1 MSLTYPEFVENPESR
16 CPVVLVLDV
25 SKSMEGPPLEALNDA
40 LATFKYDVE
49 QDEMAAIRVEVAIIT
64 FGGEVKLIQ
73 DFVTMDHFTAPVLEH
88 YWNTPMGS
96 ALDMALD
103 KVEERKLAY
112 KDHGIPYYRP
122 WVFLIT
128 DGTPTDGEKW
138 KEVAFKVREAEE
150 RNKLSFFAVG
160 VGEADLKVLKQIAPS
175 NRPPM
180 LLNDLNFKEL
190 FLWLSA
196 SMRRVS
202 TGQVGEVLCLP
213 PVDGWAKIAS

>member
-1 MSLTYPEFVENPESR
+1 MKLAYPEFVENPESR

-25 SKSMEGPPLEALNDA
+25 SKSMEGAPLEALNDA
-40 LATFKYDVE
+40 LATFKFDVE
-49 QDEMAAIRVEVAIIT
+49 QDETAAIRVEVAIIT
-64 FGGEVKLIQ
+64 FGGDVKLIQ
-73 DFVTMDHFTAPVLEH
+73 DFVTMDHFTAPILEH
-88 YWNTPMGS
+88 YYNTPMGS
-96 ALDMALD
+96 ALEMALD
-103 KVEERKLAY
+103 KVEERKETY
-112 KDHGIPYYRP
+112 KENGIPYYRP

-138 KEVAFKVREAEE
+138 KEVSVKVHEAEANN
-150 RNKLSFFAVG
+150 RLSFFAVG
-160 VGEADLKVLKQIAPS
+160 VGDADMKILAEIAPK

-180 LLNDLNFKEL
+180 LLNDLHFKEL

-202 TGQVGEVLCLP
+202 TGKVGDVLCLP